1 MGSGPDFSA
10 KPPGS
15 TTAQEESQLF
25 EAATCAA
32 TSPGGAATPKPA
44 TSSVMALPKRCP
56 ACKTRYP
63 REFRVC
69 PQDATPLEDSQES
82 DPLLGAVLAD
92 SYQIVK
98 MIGEGGM
105 GRVYEARHT
114 RLSRKR
120 YAIKLLHDELTR
132 QPDILTRFEREADAA
147 STISHP
153 NVVEVV
159 DIHRLDDGRPYL
171 VCEYLD
177 GEDLGTLLDRVN
189 SIPSEMAL
197 RLTVQICRAL
207 GAAHERGIV
216 HRDMKPENVFLVGDP
231 SAPRVKI
238 IDFGISKHSN
248 GSAKLTR
255 TGMVMGTPAYM
266 APEQARGEAVDHRV
280 DIYAVGAIL
289 YRATTGHKPYEGA
302 DGAMVLTQVLT
313 EEPYRPRHH
322 HPDIS
327 EPLELLIQRAMARDR
342 ADRHASMSELE
353 AALTE
358 LDPTLAS
365 PDGALP
371 SLLPPSPEGSS
382 SREAIR
388 QRRTQTQIA
397 KRIQREIQGARPVL
411 VLATILGYIWLL
423 AALITSIADIIRWVR
438 GPSGRLTNSEALL
451 TTIGVLVATA
461 TPLGLWIRH
470 LERRVWHNTAASL
483 ELARRVRLSLAIGLT
498 AYGLLALSAN
508 LVEAVLLRMPTGH
521 LQGPYGS
528 LVIGLALCVGALS
541 FWSLGKRSPKPVP

>member
-10 KPPGS
+10 KPPGAK
-15 TTAQEESQLF
+15 TAQDKSHLI
-25 EAATCAA
+25 EAATFAA
-32 TSPGGAATPKPA
+32 TSQGGTPTPKPA

-56 ACKTRYP
+56 ACSTRYP

-69 PQDATPLEDSQES
+69 PQDATPLEDIQES
-82 DPLLGAVLAD
+82 DPLLGAILAE
-92 SYQIVK
+92 SYQIVQ

-120 YAIKLLHDELTR
+120 YAIKLLHDELAR
-132 QPDILTRFEREADAA
+132 QPDILARFEREADAA

-159 DIHRLDDGRPYL
+159 DIHRLDDGRPYI

-177 GEDLGTLLDRVN
+177 GEDLGTLLDRVG
-189 SIPSEMAL
+189 SLPAEMAL
-197 RLTVQICRAL
+197 RLTIQICRAL

-238 IDFGISKHSN
+238 IDFGISKLSN

-327 EPLELLIQRAMARDR
+327 EPLELVIQRSMARDR
-342 ADRHASMSELE
+342 DDRYASMSELE
-353 AALTE
+353 AALSE

-371 SLLPPSPEGSS
+371 SLSPPRLEAGN

-388 QRRTQTQIA
+388 PRRAETQMA
-397 KRIQREIQGARPVL
+397 KRIQREVRSARPVL
-411 VLATILGYIWLL
+411 VFATIVGYGWLL
-423 AALITSIADIIRWVR
+423 AALITSIADVIRWVR
-438 GPSGRLTNSEALL
+438 GPAGRLTNSEAML

-461 TPLGLWIRH
+461 TPLGLWVRH
-470 LERRVWHNTAASL
+470 LERRIWHNTAASF
-483 ELARRVRLSLAIGLT
+483 ELARRVRFSLSIGLA
-498 AYGLLALSAN
+498 AYGLLVLSAN
-508 LVEAVLLRMPTGH
+508 LVEAVILRMPAGH

-528 LVIGLALCVGALS
+528 LIIGLALCIGALS
-541 FWSLGKRSPKPVP
+541 FWSLGKRSPKLTS